1 VKYRVSLKIKII
13 LAFVLL
19 VFLMMATVTYVFSI
33 RELSLR
39 VEQEKLR
46 MERLANNIATI
57 RSLESDDWT
66 IYQTYIDHQL
76 KLNPDIIYISIVDEI
91 GEMKAM
97 ALNSEWI
104 DWEADRRPNKFEQA
118 EIIRQLE
125 HRQLAP
131 ESQRDFESKSVNILI
146 GQQNLGTVN
155 VGFSLVELN
164 DEMQSNLARNLKLG
178 LVFVVVAVI
187 FALLFSLK
195 VVRPLGRLTTAM
207 QQVAEGHLQPEISI
221 DSRDEIGEMA
231 LTFNSMLKG
240 LREKESI
247 ENFTRELAFT
257 IELEKITELITRQ
270 ITRALDAKLGMLFL
284 RDKTHRRE
292 FRLAHLEPVRNL
304 AHLKLDCPP
313 TLCQF
318 FQASPAP
325 QLIDAFAGFPEFAGQ
340 VLEIP
345 VTANQII
352 VSPIIVKEQV
362 LGIFI
367 LFYQTAEF
375 SASENTFLSTLIG
388 QGGFAIENALLLED
402 LTQQEQMKRELEI
415 ARSVQQS
422 LLPQQPVRMSGLEL
436 DGICIPATEVG
447 GDYYDYFVLND
458 HTLGIAIADVV
469 GKGTSAAFYMALVKG
484 SMLSLS
490 RLFQSPRA
498 LLIELNHQLYG
509 KMDRRVFITLLYV
522 IVDLEKKQVS
532 IARAG
537 HNSLLMKSGN
547 NGLVQ
552 CLTPKGIGIGLD
564 AGAVFGQ
571 MIEEQILPIQSGDHF
586 VFYTDGISEA
596 MNSQREEF
604 GEERLVALMRQLTP
618 APTAALRQK
627 IVSEI
632 EAFVQDAPR
641 HDDMTLINLNIL

>member
-1 VKYRVSLKIKII
+1 MKFKVSLKIKIV

-19 VFLMMATVTYVFSI
+19 VILMMATVTYVFSI
-33 RELSLR
+33 RELAQR
-39 VEQEKLR
+39 VDQEKLR

-91 GEMKAM
+91 GDMKAL
-97 ALNSEWI
+97 ALNSEWV

-125 HRQLAP
+125 HRQIAP

-178 LVFVVVAVI
+178 LFFVVVAVI
-187 FALLFSLK
+187 IALLFSLK

-207 QQVAEGHLQPEISI
+207 QQVAEGHLQPEITI

-240 LREKESI
+240 LREKDQI

-257 IELEKITELITRQ
+257 IELTKITELITRQ

-284 RDKTHRRE
+284 RDKTHRHE
-292 FRLAHLEPVRNL
+292 FRLAHLEPVRDL
-304 AHLKLDCPP
+304 AQFRLDCPP
-313 TLCQF
+313 TLCRF
-318 FQASPAP
+318 FLASPTP
-325 QLIDAFAGFPEFAGQ
+325 QPIDAFAGFPELVRQ
-340 VLEIP
+340 VRAI

-367 LFYQTAEF
+367 LFYHAVEF
-375 SASENTFLSTLIG
+375 SATENTFLSTLIG

-402 LTQQEQMKRELEI
+402 LTHQEQMKRELEI

-422 LLPQQPVRMSGLEL
+422 LLPQQPVQIPGLEL
-436 DGICIPATEVG
+436 DGICIPAAEVG

-498 LLIELNHQLYG
+498 LLIELNRQLYG
-509 KMDRRVFITLLYV
+509 KMDRKVFITMLYAM
-522 IVDLEKKQVS
+522 VDLQKQQVLL
-532 IARAG
+532 ARAG
-537 HNSLLMKSGN
+537 HNSLLMKSGK
-547 NGLVQ
+547 NGTVE

-564 AGAVFGQ
+564 GGAVFGQ
-571 MIEEQILPIQSGDHF
+571 MIEEQIISIKSGDHF

-596 MNSQREEF
+596 MNSRREEF
-604 GEERLVALMRQLTP
+604 GEERLVALLRQLPP
-618 APTAALRQK
+618 APTAIVRQK
-627 IVSEI
+627 IVAEI
-632 EAFVQDAPR
+632 EAYVKDAPR
-641 HDDMTLINLNIL
+641 HDDITMINLNIL